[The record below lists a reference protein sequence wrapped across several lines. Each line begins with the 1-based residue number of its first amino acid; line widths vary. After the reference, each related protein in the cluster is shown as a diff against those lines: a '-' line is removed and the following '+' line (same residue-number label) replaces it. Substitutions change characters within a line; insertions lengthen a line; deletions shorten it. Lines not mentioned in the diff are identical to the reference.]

1 VSIPDGDIGT
11 TGVVLP
17 SGRGHALATVPRNN
31 QLQHIVKPFGA
42 DPVVAG
48 IEPSAIMTTVDLDT
62 FAQSPP
68 LTLGAQLVYNAAA
81 YGPAGTVLY
90 GFANSVLTSINTVT
104 GQIVFIGSDKIPTI
118 AGMAFVTL
126 DADCND
132 NAILDEC
139 EISADSSIDQ
149 NGNGF
154 PDECED

>member
-1 VSIPDGDIGT
+1 
-11 TGVVLP
+11 
-17 SGRGHALATVPRNN
+17 
-31 QLQHIVKPFGA
+31 
-42 DPVVAG
+42 
-48 IEPSAIMTTVDLDT
+48 
-62 FAQSPP
+62 
-68 LTLGAQLVYNAAA
+68 
-81 YGPAGTVLY
+81 
-90 GFANSVLTSINTVT
+90 VT